1 MTIDITSVAQW
12 CVALTA
18 IIVFLKWVSAPVKHV
33 LDNNKK
39 AMEALESAI
48 VKISDDLKDNNY
60 KWTESKNHRDRLQ
73 KVQDQHEIR
82 IGIVEDRLISHDEQ
96 LKTLWKVKEEK
107 K

>member
-1 MTIDITSVAQW
+1 MTIDVTLFAQR

-18 IIVFLKWVSAPVKHV
+18 IIVFLKWVSEPVKHV

-39 AMEALESAI
+39 AMEDLESAI
-48 VKISDDLKDNNY
+48 VKISDDLKDNNF
-60 KWTESKNHRDRLQ
+60 KWTESKSHRERLQ
-73 KVQDQHEIR
+73 KVQDKHEIR
-82 IGIVEDRLISHDEQ
+82 IGNVEDTLISHDEQ

>member
-1 MTIDITSVAQW
+1 MTIDVTLFAQW

-48 VKISDDLKDNNY
+48 VKISDDLKDNNF
-60 KWTESKNHRDRLQ
+60 KWTESKT
-73 KVQDQHEIR
+73 
-82 IGIVEDRLISHDEQ
+82 IVTDY
-96 LKTLWKVKEEK
+96 K
-107 K
+107 KSKINTKSESES